1 MILSPEEPKE
11 GEILNNFYT
20 KLNSSC
26 NEKKKSVIEYFNEP
40 GNLNTKITLNNFNY
54 VLNNLGLEDQSDDL
68 GVIIKKY
75 QDKFETNYIDLEAIE
90 NDLKEFKNKPIQ
102 QNIFTQNP
110 SKALKILLDPFASM
124 KNKEEN
130 KNNNINENNENSQ
143 KLEDNNNSNLNDN
156 NKQNNND
163 NIINNNKSE
172 INKQSSIIENNSNI
186 KESSNSN
193 LNPYV
198 DIIKEKIENEKKRIN
213 SELNSTPEYE
223 LCLIYNKIYN
233 KCKEGQMINIFENQ
247 FYNKDQS
254 LTGYISYTDFIN
266 ILDNTILLSNRE
278 IEILF
283 NDIDLIKIENK
294 EEEKK
299 ENFLKPYKKFLEK
312 IRQNNEN
319 QIKTM
324 KYEYNLNYNMYINN
338 LRNDIKNN
346 NIDLRDFWSKIF
358 KGNLICNKNEFNL
371 IFNEGELSGQ
381 YHPLEIEYIFDL
393 LTDKKENLHYK
404 NFVEIMNR
412 NVDLNERK
420 LKLINKDKSIY
431 NPVVEDPDQKVYSVI
446 YNKPLNE
453 EEKQIELK
461 NKLENERNDLIN
473 NVTNKIANIIK
484 ENENNE
490 NKENQNEKE
499 NLNENNIPI
508 INNPNVKIIQHNKEI
523 LKISNPSNFRQSEIR
538 NEYKYNE
545 IKDLDVQSKIN
556 LIENRIYNYS
566 LKVNSILNQHEEYCS
581 LKLLKYLY
589 NNFKNMGNEP
599 NIYLKKKDF
608 RNVGRLSLGDIHY
621 VLTENLHI
629 KNIDLDILKIILNS
643 LNDKDSS
650 NSFFNYS
657 EFLKK
662 IYHFPY
668 LYEGKEKK
676 IYRIAQ
682 FNFNEYLLDFK
693 RFIKYNNIDYLK
705 IFNYLW
711 KNNSDLNHLDEK
723 NKKITFNDFIL
734 FCSSMTYILS
744 HTNENLFIFDTIS
757 TEENYLKEID
767 LCEFIDSKILTEEEF
782 LNSGKIQKI
791 IENENNIFN
800 WQQKIPKFG
809 STSEKFYRNLF
820 KNYDEIF
827 QNIKLQRLKYN
838 IKNFPQFF
846 DNTQEIT
853 EKGLI
858 LKDIFLRLLLHI
870 GIIHDEKLDELII
883 YLEDDYDRNYFK
895 LYEFL
900 SIYYIFCPENEF
912 FDKKLFKRKTTR
924 ITLPNTNEVN
934 VFYNKKIKKE
944 DVVYKNK
951 IRSFT
956 QDDIEQITVI
966 CKYVAKIIHEEK
978 QMKISDY
985 FTKFDIEKNKYL
997 TLSQLRYIFNFDLE
1011 IEIDEDDTMDIFF
1024 DFVIDDD
1031 ENNKEEIVYLNRL
1044 LKTMIDYGG
1053 SDEPVEVGK
1062 SVLDTIQKTVLAQ
1075 TFNATYGNLQP
1086 TVGSYENYGIQNQN
1100 NNETI

>member
-1 MILSPEEPKE
+1 MLSPDDPKKD
-11 GEILNNFYT
+11 EILNKFFT
-20 KLNSSC
+20 KINSAC
-26 NEKKKSVIEYFNEP
+26 NEKKNSVIEYFNED
-40 GNLNTKITLNNFNY
+40 GNLNTKITLDCFNN
-54 VLNNLGLEDQSDDL
+54 VLNNLGYDDQNDDL

-90 NDLKEFKNKPIQ
+90 NDLKVFKNRPIH
-102 QNIFTQNP
+102 QNIFTENP
-110 SKALKILLDPFASM
+110 YNALKQLLDPFAS
-124 KNKEEN
+124 KRKEEN
-130 KNNNINENNENSQ
+130 VKEKEN
-143 KLEDNNNSNLNDN
+143 LDNNNNQNLKEN
-156 NKQNNND
+156 Q
-163 NIINNNKSE
+163 SE
-172 INKQSSIIENNSNI
+172 INKNTEQIQNENKIEN
-186 KESSNSN
+186 ESSSN

-198 DIIKEKIENEKKRIN
+198 QIIKEKIENEKKLVN
-213 SELNSTPEYE
+213 SELNSTPEYQ

-266 ILDNTILLSNRE
+266 ILDNTILLSNKE

-283 NDIDLIKIENK
+283 NDIDLIKIEN
-294 EEEKK
+294 EEKK
-299 ENFLKPYKKFLEK
+299 EKNLLKPYKKFLEK

-319 QIKTM
+319 QIRIM
-324 KYEYNLNYNMYINN
+324 KYEYNLNYNKYINEM
-338 LRNDIKNN
+338 RSDFKNK
-346 NIDLRDFWSKIF
+346 NIDFRDFWANTF
-358 KGNLICNKNEFNL
+358 KGNLYCNKNDFYL
-371 IFNEGELSGQ
+371 IFNQNIFSEN
-381 YHPLEIEYIFDL
+381 YHPLEIDYIFEL
-393 LTDKKENLHYK
+393 LTNKKEKLLFK
-404 NFVEIMNR
+404 TFVEIMNR
-412 NVDLNERK
+412 NVDMNNRE

-431 NPVVEDPDQKVYSVI
+431 NPIVEDPDEKVYSVI

-453 EEKQIELK
+453 EEKQIELE
-461 NKLENERNDLIN
+461 NKLKNQRNSLIS
-473 NVTNKIANIIK
+473 NVTNKIESIIKEKENEK
-484 ENENNE
+484 ENENENE
-490 NKENQNEKE
+490 NEKE
-499 NLNENNIPI
+499 NENENNVPV
-508 INNPNVKIIQHNKEI
+508 INNPNIKIIQHNKEI
-523 LKISNPSNFRQSEIR
+523 LQITNPSNFKQSEIR
-538 NEYKYNE
+538 NGFKYDE
-545 IKDLDVQSKIN
+545 IKNLDPQSKMKIIESRIN
-556 LIENRIYNYS
+556 DYL
-566 LKVNSILNQHEEYCS
+566 LKVNVILNQHEEYVS
-581 LKLLKYLY
+581 LKLIKYLY

-599 NIYLKKKDF
+599 NIYMKKKDI
-608 RNVGRLSLGDIHY
+608 RKVGRLSLSDFHY
-621 VLTENLHI
+621 VLSENLHI
-629 KNIDLDILKIILNS
+629 KNIDLDVLGIILNS
-643 LNDKDSS
+643 LIDKDSS

-662 IYHFPY
+662 IYHFPF
-668 LYEGKEKK
+668 LYEGKESK
-676 IYRIAQ
+676 IYRMGQ

-693 RFIKYNNIDYLK
+693 RFIKFNNIDYLK

-711 KNNSDLNHLDEK
+711 KNNPDLEHFDEK

-744 HTNENLFIFDTIS
+744 HSNEIKFIFDTIS
-757 TEENYLKEID
+757 TEENFLKEID
-767 LCEFIDSKILTEEEF
+767 LCEFIDSKILTKEEF
-782 LNSGKIQKI
+782 INSGKIQKI
-791 IENENNIFN
+791 IDSENDIFN
-800 WQQKIPKFG
+800 WQQKIPKIG
-809 STSEKFYRNLF
+809 SSSEKFYRNLF
-820 KNYDEIF
+820 RSYNEIF

-858 LKDIFLRLLLHI
+858 PKDIFLRLLLHI
-870 GIIHDEKLDELII
+870 GIFHDEKLDELII
-883 YLEDDYDRNYFK
+883 YLEDDFDRNYFK

-900 SIYYIFCPENEF
+900 SIYYVFCPESEY

-997 TLSQLRYIFNFDLE
+997 TLNQLKYIFNFDLE

-1062 SVLDTIQKTVLAQ
+1062 TVLDTIQKTVLAQ

-1086 TVGSYENYGIQNQN
+1086 TVSSYENFGINQN